1 MRTLFYALLIFGFT
15 ACNRAEEAPAT
26 TNAPDTSAVAAPV
39 GLYKTGDRT
48 LDSLSALLAK
58 DPQNARNLAARAR
71 AYLKRK
77 DTRNAMADASGAR
90 NLDSNSAFVQL
101 AWGEVNFVI
110 NRTRLSKDA
119 WLKCIELEP
128 KNTECRL
135 KLAEL
140 YLAVALYDESMQ
152 QVNKVIEIDPS
163 NNTAYYMKGV
173 LIRDK
178 VKDTAMAISY
188 FQKAADLNNNDVDA
202 LEMLGLLYAKKRNP
216 LAEAYY
222 RRAIALEPNR
232 ADLYFDL
239 GVYFMSIQDW
249 NGALENYTKA
259 IQLKPDFNDAHFN
272 MGYIHIE
279 LKAWDQARKN
289 FTDAIR
295 SNPRDYK
302 SYYARGFCFEAVG
315 DVMNARRDY
324 EESLKYADRYPPS
337 MEALERLNRAEEQTR

>member
-1 MRTLFYALLIFGFT
+1 MRTWIFSLFILGLA
-15 ACNRAEEAPAT
+15 ACNGGGETPSATSTPDSTATVPA
-26 TNAPDTSAVAAPV
+26 A
-39 GLYKTGDRT
+39 GMYKTGDRP
-48 LDSLSALLAK
+48 LDSLNALLAS

-71 AYLKRK
+71 IYLNRK

-101 AWGEVNFVI
+101 VWGEVNFVI
-110 NRTRLSKDA
+110 NRTRLSRDA
-119 WLKCIELEP
+119 WQRCIEIDP
-128 KNTECRL
+128 KNTDCRL

-140 YLAVALYDESMQ
+140 YLAVALYDEAMQ
-152 QVNKVIEIDPS
+152 QVNKVIELDPT

-178 VKDTAMAISY
+178 VKDTALAISY

-202 LEMLGLLYAKKRNP
+202 LEMLGILYANKKNP

-222 RRAIALEPNR
+222 RRAIALQPNR

-239 GVYFMSIQDW
+239 GVYFMAIKDW

-259 IQLKPDFNDAHFN
+259 VQLKPDYNDALFN
-272 MGYIHIE
+272 LGYIHIE

-295 SNPRDYK
+295 ANPRDYK
-302 SYYARGFCFEAVG
+302 SYYARGYCFEAVG

-337 MEALERLNRAEEQTR
+337 MEGLDRLNRAEAQSR